1 MYVLSAR
8 NKRVSVQLLGKHK
21 IEDKM
26 SRLEELTSASLSYL
40 GVRFPG
46 APDHVSSIL
55 PSKLLFSP
63 IYHDSFFSNHKC
75 LSLFLTLPLEE
86 VYFLSY
92 MWFSMVIFLREIYT
106 NQCFCSLCTELFVE
120 LRNAPCRSEGA

>member
-92 MWFSMVIFLREIYT
+92 MWFSMVIFLRDLY
-106 NQCFCSLCTELFVE
+106 QSMLLF
-120 LRNAPCRSEGA
+120 LMY